1 MTIGFPQP
9 RVRALL
15 SPKLRSAICSAV
27 RPAILASIFAG
38 VVALSVA
45 GCGGGGQTHPDG
57 GGIKKDMG
65 GVQPGTDSG
74 GGVDRPTTA
83 TAQIGQ
89 ACHTGADCASTFC
102 ADGVCC
108 KSACTGT
115 CQTCAAAGNVG
126 SCIPADV
133 ATDPRNDCSDQ
144 GAATCGTDGFCDGT
158 GACEKYVSGVACQ
171 SAGCTGSMLTFAG
184 RCDGLGTCNVKPSQ
198 SCAPYVCNTTGANV
212 GSCKTVCT
220 ADADCSVGNSCN
232 NGSCGLKPPGA
243 SCAADADCM
252 STHCAQGVCCS
263 TICTGTCMSCA
274 VAKSEGTC
282 IAVPVGQDPL
292 GQCADQG
299 APSCL
304 TNGFCDGAGKCQN
317 YASGTSCG
325 ANMCTAGTE
334 TAGGRCD
341 GKGTCV
347 AGGLSSCSP
356 YICGTNGD
364 CKSSCATT
372 ADCASGFVCNG
383 TICGKKVNG
392 TTCTTATECGSGYC
406 EQGVCCNTGC
416 EATCQSC
423 NLSAATAGTCTNV
436 PVGTDPLDQCAD
448 AGATTCGT
456 NGSCNGAGKCQLYSS
471 GTVCLAQSCA
481 VSTLTAS
488 SRCDG
493 AGKCV
498 AGTTSTCAPYVCGAT
513 ACLTTCAGNTDCSSP
528 NVCTAMSCGKYP
540 IGSACAANT
549 DCNSNFCAQGYCC
562 NTACTGTCQ
571 SCALTNSIGTCT
583 NVPSGQDPLSQC
595 TDAGSTSCGNNG
607 FCSGAGACQ
616 KYAAGTQCAPA
627 TCTGS
632 TQAPASVC
640 NGTGACM
647 PPTTTS
653 CGAYACDTTNKICKI
668 TCTVDGDC
676 TAPNICNAGTCTLA
690 PLGHSCTAAG
700 ACASGLCQQGV
711 CCASSCSGTCASC
724 ALTGTLGTCT
734 NITAGTDPL
743 NACADGTAATCGT
756 DGTCD
761 GSGKCRLYALGT
773 VCAAQS
779 CSGSTFTPART
790 CDGTGVCKT
799 VSSSLCTPFAC
810 DTTLNA
816 CKTTCAATADCA
828 SPNTCNTTTKSCG
841 LLSQG
846 AACTADNQ
854 CVASAAHCQ
863 QGVCC
868 ATTCTNN
875 CSSCAIAGSLGTC
888 IAVPA
893 GQDPLNQCTDGGAAA
908 CGTNGLCDGS
918 GGCQKYASGTQCV
931 AQSCA
936 TSTYHPASTCS
947 TTGTCVTPTT
957 SSCTPFICGP
967 NACKTT
973 CTTSADCISA
983 AYMCSGGSCIQAVNI
998 TVKLYVKNLGTAWVA
1013 PQLSITNTGTSALPL
1028 AGLSLRYWYDEEA
1041 TDGTTVVPTCNTP
1054 AQTAFCDSTS
1064 MAGGC
1069 ASTTGAPNF
1078 SWSFVNAGKTNAD
1091 CYYQLTFSSTAGTLA
1106 AGASVGDIELRFS
1119 KNDFS
1124 AYTQANDYSYNGA
1137 TAYTATTKVTAY
1149 INSTTT
1155 PVLVYGM
1162 EPL

>member
-9 RVRALL
+9 RVRAL
-15 SPKLRSAICSAV
+15 RSSFTAA
-27 RPAILASIFAG
+27 ASIAG
-38 VVALSVA
+38 SILTAIIALSVA
-45 GCGGGGQTHPDG
+45 GCSGGGTGNQMHPDG
-57 GGIKKDMG
+57 GNMKDMG
-65 GVQPGTDSG
+65 VVQPGTDSG
-74 GGVDRPTTA
+74 GAVDRPTTA

-89 ACHTGADCASTFC
+89 ACRTGADCASTFC

-126 SCIPADV
+126 TCIPADV
-133 ATDPRNDCSDQ
+133 ATDPRSDCADQ

-158 GACEKYVSGVACQ
+158 GACEKYVAGVACQ
-171 SAGCTGSMLTFAG
+171 SAGCSGSMLTFAG
-184 RCDGLGTCNVKPSQ
+184 RCDGLGACTVKPSQ

-212 GSCKTVCT
+212 GSCKTVCA

-252 STHCAQGVCCS
+252 SMHCTQGVCCS
-263 TICTGTCMSCA
+263 TTCTGTCMSCA
-274 VAKSEGTC
+274 IAKNQGTC

-299 APSCL
+299 ASSCL

-317 YASGTSCG
+317 YTSGTSCG
-325 ANMCTAGTE
+325 ANVCTAGTE

-341 GKGTCV
+341 GKGICV
-347 AGGLSSCSP
+347 AGGLSACSP
-356 YICGTNGD
+356 YVCGTTGD
-364 CKSSCATT
+364 CKTSCATT
-372 ADCASGFVCNG
+372 ADCAAGFVCNG

-392 TTCTTATECGSGYC
+392 TICTAATECGSGYC

-436 PVGTDPLDQCAD
+436 PVGTDPLNQCTD
-448 AGATTCGT
+448 AGAPSCGT
-456 NGSCNGAGKCQLYSS
+456 NGSCDGAGKCQLYSS

-481 VSTLTAS
+481 VSMLTAS

-498 AGTTSTCAPYVCGAT
+498 VGTTSSCAPYICGGT
-513 ACLTTCAGNTDCSSP
+513 VCLTTCGGNTDCTSP
-528 NVCTAMSCGKYP
+528 NVCTATSCGKYP

-583 NVPSGQDPLSQC
+583 NVPSGQDPLAQC
-595 TDAGSTSCGNNG
+595 TDAGATSCGNNG

-627 TCTGS
+627 SCTGS

-640 NGTGACM
+640 NGTGTCT
-647 PPTTTS
+647 PPTTVS

-690 PLGHSCTAAG
+690 PLGHTCTVAG

-711 CCASSCSGTCASC
+711 CCASTCSGTCASC

-743 NACADGTAATCGT
+743 AACADATAATCGT

-761 GSGKCRLYALGT
+761 GSGKCRLYASGT
-773 VCAAQS
+773 VCAPQS
-779 CSGSTFTPART
+779 CSGSTFTPTRN

-799 VSSSLCTPFAC
+799 VSASLCTPYAC
-810 DTTLNA
+810 DTTNNV
-816 CKTTCAATADCA
+816 CNTTCGATTDCA
-828 SPNTCNTTTKSCG
+828 SPNTCNTTTNSCG

-868 ATTCTNN
+868 ATTCTAN
-875 CSSCAIAGSLGTC
+875 CSSCAIPTSLGTC
-888 IAVPA
+888 ISVPA
-893 GQDPLNQCTDGGAAA
+893 GQDPLSQCTDATAAT
-908 CGTNGLCDGS
+908 CGTNGFCDG
-918 GGCQKYASGTQCV
+918 GGKCQIYASGTTCI
-931 AQSCA
+931 AATCS
-936 TSTYHPASTCS
+936 TSTLHPASTC
-947 TTGTCVTPTT
+947 TGTGTGACVTPAT
-957 SSCTPFICGP
+957 SSCTPFICGT

-973 CTTSADCISA
+973 CTADTDCISA
-983 AYMCSGGSCIQAVNI
+983 AYMCAGGSCIQAVNI
-998 TVKLYVKNLGTAWVA
+998 SV
-1013 PQLSITNTGTSALPL
+1013 QLSNAGTPAVAQGVYYDVRVTNNGTTAVPMSQLTI
-1028 AGLSLRYWYDEEA
+1028 RYWYTWDD
-1041 TDGTTVVPTCNTP
+1041 TGSVTQTFITPTYFLNNSGQTSLP
-1054 AQTAFCDSTS
+1054 ASGITGSFTAVSP
-1064 MAGGC
+1064 AR
-1069 ASTTGAPNF
+1069 TGADYYEQLA
-1078 SWSFVNAGKTNAD
+1078 FVAADGSIAAGK
-1091 CYYQLTFSSTAGTLA
+1091 YMEFG
-1106 AGASVGDIELRFS
+1106 VGMR
-1119 KNDFS
+1119 KNDNS
-1124 AYTQANDYSYNGA
+1124 NYTQTGDYSYNGSN
-1137 TAYTATTKVTAY
+1137 TFMTTTKVTVY
-1149 INSTTT
+1149 VTTT
-1155 PVLVYGM
+1155 NGTALIYGI
-1162 EPL
+1162 EP

>member
-9 RVRALL
+9 RVRALH
-15 SPKLRSAICSAV
+15 SPRVAAPIAT
-27 RPAILASIFAG
+27 SIVAALI
-38 VVALSVA
+38 ALSVV
-45 GCGGGGQTHPDG
+45 GCSGGGTGNQMRPDG
-57 GGIKKDMG
+57 GGNNKKDMG
-65 GVQPGTDSG
+65 VVQPGTDAG
-74 GGVDRPTTA
+74 GAVDRPTTP

-89 ACHTGADCASTFC
+89 ACQAGADCASGFC

-108 KSACTGT
+108 KSACNGI

-126 SCIPADV
+126 TCIPADV
-133 ATDPRNDCSDQ
+133 ATDPRNDCADQ
-144 GAATCGTDGFCDGT
+144 GAPSCGTDGFCDGT
-158 GACEKYVSGVACQ
+158 GACEKYVAGVACQ
-171 SAGCTGSMLTFAG
+171 NAGCTGSMLTFAG

-212 GSCKTVCT
+212 GSCETVCT

-263 TICTGTCMSCA
+263 TVCTGTCMSCA
-274 VAKSEGTC
+274 VAKNEGTC
-282 IAVPVGQDPL
+282 IAVPVGSDPL

-299 APSCL
+299 AASCL
-304 TNGFCDGAGKCQN
+304 TNGFCDGAGACQN
-317 YASGTSCG
+317 YPSGTSCG
-325 ANMCTAGTE
+325 ADVCTAGTE

-347 AGGLSSCSP
+347 AGALSACSP
-356 YICGTNGD
+356 YICGTTGD
-364 CKSSCATT
+364 CKTSCGTT
-372 ADCASGFVCNG
+372 ADCAAGFVCNG

-392 TTCTTATECGSGYC
+392 TTCTAATECGSGYC

-423 NLSAATAGTCTNV
+423 NLSTATAGTCTNV
-436 PVGTDPLDQCAD
+436 PVGTDPLNQCTD
-448 AGATTCGT
+448 AGAAGCGT
-456 NGSCNGAGKCQLYSS
+456 NGSCDGAGKCQLYSS

-498 AGTTSTCAPYVCGAT
+498 AGSTSPCAPYICGGT
-513 ACLTTCAGNTDCSSP
+513 ACLTTCGGNTDCSSP

-562 NTACTGTCQ
+562 NTACGGTCQ

-583 NVPSGQDPLSQC
+583 NVPSGQDPLAQC

-607 FCSGAGACQ
+607 FCNGAGACQ
-616 KYAAGTQCAPA
+616 KYAAGTQCAAA

-632 TQAPASVC
+632 TYAPAAVC
-640 NGTGACM
+640 NGTGACT
-647 PPTTTS
+647 PATSTS

-676 TAPNICNAGTCTLA
+676 TSPNICNAGTCTLA
-690 PLGHSCTAAG
+690 PLGHTCTAAG

-711 CCASSCSGTCASC
+711 CCASTCSGTCASC

-734 NITAGTDPL
+734 NIPAGTDPL
-743 NACADGTAATCGT
+743 NACTDATAATCST

-761 GSGKCRLYALGT
+761 GSGKCRLYAAGT

-779 CSGSTFTPART
+779 CSGSTFTPTRT
-790 CDGTGVCKT
+790 CDGTGVCKS
-799 VSSSLCTPFAC
+799 VSSSLCTPYAC
-810 DTTLNA
+810 DTTNNV
-816 CKTTCAATADCA
+816 CKTKCTATTDCA
-828 SPNTCNTTTKSCG
+828 SPNTCNATTMSCG
-841 LLSQG
+841 LLSTG
-846 AACTADNQ
+846 STCTADAMCN
-854 CVASAAHCQ
+854 SGHCAQ
-863 QGVCC
+863 SVCC
-868 ATTCTNN
+868 ATTCTAN

-893 GQDPLNQCTDGGAAA
+893 GQDPLNQCTDATAAT
-908 CGTNGLCDGS
+908 CGTNGFCDGS
-918 GGCQKYASGTQCV
+918 GACQKYASGTTCI

-936 TSTYHPASTCS
+936 TSTYHPASTCN
-947 TTGTCVTPTT
+947 TAGTCVTPAT

-967 NACKTT
+967 NACETS
-973 CTTSADCISA
+973 CTTNADCISA
-983 AYMCSGGSCIQAVNI
+983 AYMCSAGSCIKAVNL
-998 TVKLYVKNLGTAWVA
+998 TVKLYAKNLGTPWIA
-1013 PQLSITNTGTSALPL
+1013 PQLSITNMGTSALPL
-1028 AGLSLRYWYDEEA
+1028 SGLSLRYWYDEEA
-1041 TDGTTVVPTCNTP
+1041 TDGTTVVATCNTP
-1054 AQTAFCDSTS
+1054 VQTAFCDSTS
-1064 MAGGC
+1064 MTGGC
-1069 ASTTGAPNF
+1069 ASATGAPNF
-1078 SWSFVNAGKTNAD
+1078 SWAFVNAGKTNAD
-1091 CYYQLTFSSTAGTLA
+1091 CYYQVTFSATAGSLA
-1106 AGASVGDIELRFS
+1106 PGASVADIELRFS

-1155 PVLVYGM
+1155 PVLVYGT
-1162 EPL
+1162 EPM

>member
-9 RVRALL
+9 RVRALC
-15 SPKLRSAICSAV
+15 SPRVAPIVAAIM
-27 RPAILASIFAG
+27 
-38 VVALSVA
+38 ALSVA
-45 GCGGGGQTHPDG
+45 ACSGGGGQTRTDG
-57 GGIKKDMG
+57 GVTKKDMG
-65 GVQPGTDSG
+65 VVQPGTDSG
-74 GGVDRPTTA
+74 GTVDRPTMA

-89 ACHTGADCASTFC
+89 ACQTGADCASSFC

-108 KSACTGT
+108 QSACTGT

-133 ATDPRNDCSDQ
+133 ATDPRNDCADQ

-171 SAGCTGSMLTFAG
+171 SAGCAGSMLTFAG
-184 RCDGLGTCNVKPSQ
+184 RCDGLGTCTVKPTQ

-232 NGSCGLKPPGA
+232 NGSCGPKPPGA

-263 TICTGTCMSCA
+263 TTCTGTCMSCA
-274 VAKSEGTC
+274 ISKSEGTC
-282 IAVPVGQDPL
+282 IKVPVGQDPL

-299 APSCL
+299 AASCL
-304 TNGFCDGAGKCQN
+304 TNGFCDGAGSCQN
-317 YASGTSCG
+317 YPSGTSCG
-325 ANMCTAGTE
+325 ADVCTAGTE
-334 TAGGRCD
+334 TVGGRCD

-347 AGGLSSCSP
+347 AGGLSACSP
-356 YICGTNGD
+356 
-364 CKSSCATT
+364 SSCGST
-372 ADCASGFVCNG
+372 ADCAAGFVCNG

-392 TTCTTATECGSGYC
+392 TICTTATECGSGYC

-436 PVGTDPLDQCAD
+436 PVGTDPLNQCAD
-448 AGATTCGT
+448 ATAATCGT
-456 NGSCNGAGKCQLYSS
+456 NGSCDGAGKCQLYPS

-498 AGTTSTCAPYVCGAT
+498 AGTTSTCAPYVCGG
-513 ACLTTCAGNTDCSSP
+513 TTCLVTCGANTDCTSP
-528 NVCTAMSCGKYP
+528 NVCTAKSCGKYP
-540 IGSACAANT
+540 IGSACAANA

-562 NTACTGTCQ
+562 NTACTASCQ

-583 NVPSGQDPLSQC
+583 NVPSGQDPLAQC
-595 TDAGSTSCGNNG
+595 TDGLAPSCGNNG
-607 FCSGAGACQ
+607 FCNGAGACQ
-616 KYAAGTQCAPA
+616 KYAAGTPCAPA

-632 TQAPASVC
+632 TYAPASVC
-640 NGTGACM
+640 NGTGACT
-647 PPTTTS
+647 PPTPAS

-690 PLGHSCTAAG
+690 PLGHTCTVAG

-711 CCASSCSGTCASC
+711 CCASTCSGTCASC
-724 ALTGTLGTCT
+724 ALPLTLGTCT
-734 NITAGTDPL
+734 NIAAGTDPL
-743 NACADGTAATCGT
+743 NACTDATAATCNT

-761 GSGKCRLYALGT
+761 GSGKCRLYASGT
-773 VCAAQS
+773 VCVPQS
-779 CSGSTFTPART
+779 CSGSTFTPTRT

-799 VSSSLCTPFAC
+799 VSASLCAPFAC
-810 DTTLNA
+810 DTTNNI
-816 CKTTCAATADCA
+816 CKTSCTATTDCA
-828 SPNTCNTTTKSCG
+828 SPNTCNTTTMSCG

-854 CVASAAHCQ
+854 CVASAAHCR

-868 ATTCTNN
+868 ATTCAAN

-888 IAVPA
+888 ISVPA
-893 GQDPLNQCTDGGAAA
+893 GQDPLNQCADATAAT
-908 CGTNGLCDGS
+908 CGTNGFCDG
-918 GGCQKYASGTQCV
+918 GGNCQKYASGTQCI
-931 AQSCA
+931 AQSCS
-936 TSTYHPASTCS
+936 TSTYHPTSTCNS
-947 TTGTCVTPTT
+947 AGACVTPLT
-957 SSCTPFICGP
+957 SSCTPFICGT

-973 CTTSADCISA
+973 CSTNADCISA
-983 AYMCSGGSCIQAVNI
+983 AYMCAGGSCIQAVNI
-998 TVKLYVKNLGTAWVA
+998 TVKTQTANASNVDFVYFD
-1013 PQLSITNTGTSALPL
+1013 IRIINNGTSAIPL
-1028 AGLSLRYWYDEEA
+1028 SQLTVKYWYTYDTTPVVSQNPSCTYGLGVTCA
-1041 TDGTTVVPTCNTP
+1041 NTTISTGTDFVAVNP
-1054 AQTAFCDSTS
+1054 A
-1064 MAGGC
+1064 
-1069 ASTTGAPNF
+1069 
-1078 SWSFVNAGKTNAD
+1078 KTNAN
-1091 CYYQLTFSSTAGTLA
+1091 YYFTFGFTAA
-1106 AGASVGDIELRFS
+1106 AGNLAPGATAELGPGFN

-1124 AYTQANDYSYNGA
+1124 RFTQTNDYSYNSS
-1137 TAYTATTKVTAY
+1137 TSFTVTTKVTVY
-1149 INSTTT
+1149 ITTSSGT
-1155 PVLVYGM
+1155 ALVYGT
-1162 EPL
+1162 EPM

>member
-1 MTIGFPQP
+1 MG
-9 RVRALL
+9 
-15 SPKLRSAICSAV
+15 S
-27 RPAILASIFAG
+27 
-38 VVALSVA
+38 
-45 GCGGGGQTHPDG
+45 GGQVG
-57 GGIKKDMG
+57 KDMG
-65 GVQPGTDSG
+65 SAADHTIG
-74 GGVDRPTTA
+74 G

-89 ACHTGADCASTFC
+89 ACVTGADCASTFC

-126 SCIPADV
+126 TCIPADV
-133 ATDPRNDCSDQ
+133 GTDPRNDCSDQ
-144 GAATCGTDGFCDGT
+144 GATTCGTDGFCDGT
-158 GACEKYVSGVACQ
+158 GACEKYVAGVACQ

-263 TICTGTCMSCA
+263 TTCTGTCMSCA

-299 APSCL
+299 AASCL

-325 ANMCTAGTE
+325 ANTCAAGTE

-356 YICGTNGD
+356 YICGTSGD
-364 CKSSCATT
+364 CKTSCATT

-436 PVGTDPLDQCAD
+436 PVGQDPLNQCTD

-456 NGSCNGAGKCQLYSS
+456 NGSCDGAGKCQLYSS

-498 AGTTSTCAPYVCGAT
+498 AGTTSSCAPYVCGAT
-513 ACLTTCAGNTDCSSP
+513 ACLTSCGGNTDCTSP

-540 IGSACAANT
+540 IGSACAANS

-583 NVPSGQDPLSQC
+583 NVPSGQDPLAQC
-595 TDAGSTSCGNNG
+595 TDAGATSCGNNG
-607 FCSGAGACQ
+607 FCNGAGACQ

-632 TQAPASVC
+632 TQAPAAVC
-640 NGTGACM
+640 NGTGTCT

-668 TCTVDGDC
+668 TCTVDADC

-690 PLGHSCTAAG
+690 PLGHACTVAG

-711 CCASSCSGTCASC
+711 CCASTCSGTCASC

-734 NITAGTDPL
+734 NIAAGTDPL
-743 NACADGTAATCGT
+743 NACTDATAATCGT

-761 GSGKCRLYALGT
+761 GSGKCRLYASGT

-799 VSSSLCTPFAC
+799 VSSSLCTPYAC

-816 CKTTCAATADCA
+816 CKSSCGATTDCA
-828 SPNTCNTTTKSCG
+828 SPNTCNTTTSSCG
-841 LLSQG
+841 LLSTG
-846 AACTADNQ
+846 ATCTADAMCN
-854 CVASAAHCQ
+854 SGHCA

-868 ATTCTNN
+868 ATICTAN

-893 GQDPLNQCTDGGAAA
+893 GQDPLNQCTDATAAT
-908 CGTNGLCDGS
+908 CGTNGFCDGS
-918 GGCQKYASGTQCV
+918 GGCQKYASGTTCV
-931 AQSCA
+931 AQTCS
-936 TSTYHPASTCS
+936 TSTYHPASTCNTS
-947 TTGTCVTPTT
+947 GTCVTPAT
-957 SSCTPFICGP
+957 SSCTPFICGT
-967 NACKTT
+967 NACKTA

-983 AYMCSGGSCIQAVNI
+983 AYMCAGGTCIQAVNI
-998 TVKLYVKNLGTAWVA
+998 TVKLYLKNLGTAWVA

-1028 AGLSLRYWYDEEA
+1028 SGLSLRYWYDEEA

-1069 ASTTGAPNF
+1069 ASTTGSPNF

-1091 CYYQLTFSSTAGTLA
+1091 CYYQVTFSATAGSLA
-1106 AGASVGDIELRFS
+1106 AGASIADIELRFS

-1124 AYTQANDYSYNGA
+1124 AYSQANDYSYNGA
-1137 TAYTATTKVTAY
+1137 SAYTATTKVTAY

-1155 PVLVYGM
+1155 PVLVYGT